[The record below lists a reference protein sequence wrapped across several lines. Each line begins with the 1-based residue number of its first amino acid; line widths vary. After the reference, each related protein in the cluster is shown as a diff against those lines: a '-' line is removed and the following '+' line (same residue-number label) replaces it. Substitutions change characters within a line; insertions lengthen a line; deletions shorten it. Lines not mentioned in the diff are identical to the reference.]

1 MLLDER
7 TSTEDSVCIAFPGDN
22 NYSEDEKNEILNRIL
37 EETDYTNYTLAY
49 DYYTAIYTIE

>member
-37 EETDYTNYTLAY
+37 EEADYTNYTLAY
-49 DYYTAIYTIE
+49 DYFLLGTL